1 MQLDISSSSDYT
13 VSIVNFIVVLNVTE
27 NKFYIN
33 LMNLVSLMCIHYDFV
48 NIIVWLVIRSR
59 QQLIFVTIT

>member
-1 MQLDISSSSDYT
+1 MRKWLEVSSLNFMQLDISSSSDYT

-33 LMNLVSLMCIHYDFV
+33 LTNLVSLMCIHYDFV
-48 NIIVWLVIRSR
+48 YD
-59 QQLIFVTIT
+59 